1 MVQNVLHSIK
11 SNQLLGKLQKKFSR
25 TSKNQFQKICRVVTS
40 SKLQKVK
47 MSLLQ
52 CKNEKVLSLELLLNV
67 KINPNAVKLKSKM
80 DELSAVK
87 KIQKEFCNLKT
98 STEKT
103 VVCTVGNSTAG
114 ANAKIKSFIIHGG
127 GHGVHP
133 KRTEVMLFKNKSEG
147 SRDGRNSPLFEQKV
161 SNVRSADKYSITAAF
176 NLIYKKNG
184 LKHARYMVGIFSIL
198 KKGHGLQRCSSTGGG
213 DSKGFTVA
221 HEVDSQAKYISG
233 NKLQC
238 KSEDRSVHLQLKL
251 CGIVY
256 TIFAD

>member
-1 MVQNVLHSIK
+1 
-11 SNQLLGKLQKKFSR
+11 
-25 TSKNQFQKICRVVTS
+25 
-40 SKLQKVK
+40 

-80 DELSAVK
+80 DKLSAVK

-103 VVCTVGNSTAG
+103 VVCTVENSTAG

-161 SNVRSADKYSITAAF
+161 SNVLSAGTCTLTAAQNSKF
-176 NLIYKKNG
+176 IENE
-184 LKHARYMVGIFSIL
+184 LKCAERRVGTFSIL
-198 KKGHGLQRCSSTGGG
+198 RRGRGLQRYSSTGEG
-213 DSKGFTVA
+213 DSRGFTVA
-221 HEVDSQAKYISG
+221 HKVDSQAIFMSEI
-233 NKLQC
+233 NKLQFKPEGRFVSSAVLAMQHGIC
-238 KSEDRSVHLQLKL
+238 SICRLKIFKWRSCLVGGHNAV
-251 CGIVY
+251 C
-256 TIFAD
+256 

>member
-1 MVQNVLHSIK
+1 M
-11 SNQLLGKLQKKFSR
+11 
-25 TSKNQFQKICRVVTS
+25 TS
-40 SKLQKVK
+40 SKLLKVK

-52 CKNEKVLSLELLLNV
+52 CKNEKVSSLELLLNV
-67 KINPNAVKLKSKM
+67 NQYAVKLKSKM
-80 DELSAVK
+80 DKLSAVK
-87 KIQKEFCNLKT
+87 KIQK
-98 STEKT
+98 
-103 VVCTVGNSTAG
+103 AG
-114 ANAKIKSFIIHGG
+114 ANAKIKNFIILGG
-127 GHGVHP
+127 GQGVHP

-184 LKHARYMVGIFSIL
+184 LKYARYMVGIFSIL
-198 KKGHGLQRCSSTGGG
+198 RKGHGLQRCSSTGGG
-213 DSKGFTVA
+213 DSRGFTVA